1 VLIPIKAF
9 TAAKGR
15 LVPVLSPAERER
27 LEKALATTPARRD
40 SLAALVAEVRQQ
52 LDSLGRRFGA
62 GFGGPKFGF
71 LDLDGSMQASSTR
84 PTVAQER
91 TIEQLGAQLKVDLAA
106 LNALLAGRFAELQR
120 KAEGAGV
127 VLKAVVVP

>member
-1 VLIPIKAF
+1 
-9 TAAKGR
+9 
-15 LVPVLSPAERER
+15 
-27 LEKALATTPARRD
+27 
-40 SLAALVAEVRQQ
+40 
-52 LDSLGRRFGA
+52 
-62 GFGGPKFGF
+62 
-71 LDLDGSMQASSTR
+71 
-84 PTVAQER
+84 VAQER